1 MKRVLIIEG
10 MMCQNCAKHV
20 KKALE
25 KLDGVSSVSVDL
37 EAGRAEAEGSADEE
51 ALRAAVEEAGYRV
64 TEIR

>member
-25 KLDGVSSVSVDL
+25 KLDGVSSVSVDP

>member
-20 KKALE
+20 RKALE
-25 KLDGVSSVSVDL
+25 KLDGVSFVRVDP
-37 EAGRAEAEGSADEE
+37 EAGFAETEGSADAE
-51 ALRAAVEEAGYRV
+51 AMRAAVEEAGYRV